1 MTFPFLRLNLQF
13 FAGADLGGGAG
24 NPTPQP
30 TDTPPAGGHVPNDPP
45 GTQQTDLPK
54 PPEGGEQPKAPENNQ
69 LSPEEQRK
77 FIEAEFL
84 KSLGVEDFEKLKET
98 LAKQKDFEE
107 SQKSEV
113 QKAADRMKEL
123 EEQLKGKD
131 DQTFTLQAQ
140 LAALKSGVQEES
152 FEDVMVLAKAKVT
165 DKVTIDE
172 AIKQVVEKY
181 PHFANKAQEETPK
194 PKFAQPGSQRKSD
207 DKDPIAMAL
216 LGKKQ

>member
-1 MTFPFLRLNLQF
+1 MFPFLRLNLQF

-54 PPEGGEQPKAPENNQ
+54 PPEGGEPPKAPETSQ
-69 LSPEEQRK
+69 LSAEEQRK
-77 FIEAEFL
+77 MIEAEIL
-84 KSLGVEDFEKLKET
+84 KSWGVDNFDKVKET
-98 LAKQKDFEE
+98 LAKQKELEE
-107 SQKSEV
+107 SQKTEA
-113 QKAADRMKEL
+113 QKAAERMAEL

-131 DQTFTLQAQ
+131 DQAFTLQAQ
-140 LAALKSGVQEES
+140 LAAFKAGVQEDS
-152 FEDVMVLAKAKVT
+152 FEDVMVLAKAKAN

-194 PKFAQPGSQRKSD
+194 PKFAQPNSQRQAD

-216 LGKKQ
+216 LGKNK